1 MGCHP
6 WWLKKALMRW
16 SLSRLDRRVFTF
28 CQLVIGPLRE
38 TQRKREVRTN
48 YGFWWRRAEVRRGC
62 FQSEFL
68 KEIKHHHSGLFL
80 TACLKSAPSD
90 GNWMLRLRTSYPCE
104 QNFKNVDVSFSCC
117 DWDWTMETVLFVWP
131 WETHVPRAMSFPSV
145 SRGIHKLTRTRA
157 HMYMLVQQ
165 DSLLRSR
172 PLFWTGVAWLASW
185 WQFIRKWIST
195 NKSQKL
201 SGFCLWID
209 RW

>member
-38 TQRKREVRTN
+38 MQRKREVRTN
-48 YGFWWRRAEVRRGC
+48 YGFWWRRAEVRCGC

-117 DWDWTMETVLFVWP
+117 DWDWTMETVLFVWQTYRERP
-131 WETHVPRAMSFPSV
+131 TYQERWAFHQFHVEYTSWPGPEPTCTCLSN
-145 SRGIHKLTRTRA
+145 RTPCLGA
-157 HMYMLVQQ
+157 VPYSGPAWPGLQVGG
-165 DSLLRSR
+165 SL
-172 PLFWTGVAWLASW
+172 
-185 WQFIRKWIST
+185 
-195 NKSQKL
+195 
-201 SGFCLWID
+201 
-209 RW
+209 